1 MPANPKSQYMHIRK
15 QNVLGCS
22 LCLTSVRRITFKA
35 EEPRAA
41 AKKPAPRANAIT
53 DAAVLEVILCS
64 VLPNGKVSGG
74 GDNQGA

>member
-1 MPANPKSQYMHIRK
+1 MPAKPKKQYRHIRK
-15 QNVLGCS
+15 RNALGCS

-35 EEPRAA
+35 EEARAA

-64 VLPNGKVSGG
+64 GLPIV
-74 GDNQGA
+74 